1 MIDNLS
7 EKRLK
12 SLLKSYGH
20 HSHSHLYYL
29 NDKEWFW
36 DSEYESLLVYRS
48 VGNRRIVLGD
58 PLGKPSSVKLLIEQF
73 IASCKTDK
81 KIPVFYQTKSAYLP
95 LYHDLGLKSA
105 KVGEEAQVE
114 LANFHLKGKPWL
126 KLRNRINKFQRNGFT
141 FEVLQPPY
149 SNSLLNRL
157 QAISDEWLAKRK
169 EKGFSVG
176 FFSKSYISQF
186 PIAVLVGPDGH
197 YEAFV
202 SIAGERPHSEITN
215 KPAFSRR
222 ITVDLMR
229 YTNACPHGTMD
240 VLFVSL
246 FLWAKDKSYDVCSL
260 GIAPLANVKDHLLA
274 KLLYRYGCKLYN
286 FKGLYEYKNK
296 FAPHW
301 EEVYFVYPPGTLPLN
316 VVLLSLIIHRPKD
329 RTHKHKQ
336 IALSPAAEMD
346 SPFEKRA

>member
-12 SLLKSYGH
+12 SLLNSCGH

-29 NDKEWFW
+29 NDKKWFW
-36 DSEYESLLVYRS
+36 DSTYESLLVYRS

-58 PLGKPSSVKLLIEQF
+58 PLGKPSAVKRLIELF
-73 IASCKTDK
+73 IAGCEKDK
-81 KIPVFYQTKSAYLP
+81 KIPVFYQTKSAYLS

-105 KVGEEAQVE
+105 KIGEEAQVE

-126 KLRNRINKFQRNGFT
+126 KLRNRMNKFQRNGFT

-149 SNSLLNRL
+149 SKSLLNRL
-157 QAISDEWLAKRK
+157 QAISDEWLANRK

-176 FFSKSYISQF
+176 SFSKSYISQF
-186 PIAVLVGPDGH
+186 PIAVLVGPEGN

-215 KPAFSRR
+215 KPSFSRR

-296 FAPHW
+296 FAPQW
-301 EEVYFVYPPGTLPLN
+301 EEVHFVYPPGTLPLN
-316 VVLLSLIIHRPKD
+316 VALLSLIIHRPKAQIHAQNHISFPP
-329 RTHKHKQ
+329 RT
-336 IALSPAAEMD
+336 D
-346 SPFEKRA
+346 SESDLKKRA